1 MVNFEA
7 YFFGTYFLVRL
18 VGWSVAS
25 VGGGCG
31 GGGLWLACWM
41 SCSSYSILYME
52 YIVKKIAVL
61 TASTIAVYTGA
72 SYDPNYWS
80 FNTCRFDSI
89 Q

>member
-1 MVNFEA
+1 MV
-7 YFFGTYFLVRL
+7 
-18 VGWSVAS
+18 VGRSVLS
-25 VGGGCG
+25 VGVGVGAVG
-31 GGGLWLACWM
+31 LVPVLWL

-61 TASTIAVYTGA
+61 TASTIAVYSGA

>member
-1 MVNFEA
+1 M
-7 YFFGTYFLVRL
+7 
-18 VGWSVAS
+18 S
-25 VGGGCG
+25 VGRSVLSVGVGVG
-31 GGGLWLACWM
+31 VVGLVPVLWM